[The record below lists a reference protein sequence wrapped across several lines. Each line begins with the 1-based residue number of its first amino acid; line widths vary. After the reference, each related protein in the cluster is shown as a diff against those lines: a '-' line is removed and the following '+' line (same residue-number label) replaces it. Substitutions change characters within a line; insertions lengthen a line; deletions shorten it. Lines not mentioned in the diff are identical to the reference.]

1 MQFRPSQVY
10 LWYLSI
16 KLLKESKKN
25 TITNKLGH
33 ILNINKTECNDKKKF
48 TTTIVSR
55 HFTL

>member
-1 MQFRPSQVY
+1 MQFGPSQVY

-33 ILNINKTECNDKKKF
+33 ILNIKTECNDKKKF